1 MGGGNELEPEHE
13 HAGDYRTTVAWPA
26 PVASVSK
33 PLARASEPP
42 RPHASRCA
50 ANDAPGDGP
59 PVLVSHPTGRTPVVQ
74 RVRGQI
80 ARVARFD
87 TTVLITGESGTGKE
101 GVARELHARSV
112 RATGP
117 FVPVNCGA
125 IPAELLES
133 ELFGHEKG
141 AFTGAI
147 TLRRGR
153 FELAQHGTLFLDE
166 VAEMSPIMQ
175 VKLLRVLQERVFERV
190 GSCDVRP
197 CDVRIV
203 AATNRRLEDEVA
215 SGRFRADLYYRLN
228 VFPISLPPLRERL
241 DDLPLLIEDLNLRLD
256 ARGFP
261 TVTFTDAAVA
271 ALNSHAWPG
280 NVRELENLMERI
292 SVMTLG
298 HPAGVDDLPLR
309 LSPRSSAA
317 RPDVAAD
324 AHRTPRHDAPSRA
337 AAIELPAEGI
347 NLRDTL
353 TGIEKSLIDQ
363 ALVRSDGVV
372 AHAARLL
379 GVGRT
384 TLLEKLRKD
393 PAR

>member
-1 MGGGNELEPEHE
+1 MN
-13 HAGDYRTTVAWPA
+13 RQISPA
-26 PVASVSK
+26 T
-33 PLARASEPP
+33 EI
-42 RPHASRCA
+42 RPGATRRA
-50 ANDAPGDGP
+50 ANEAPGDGP
-59 PVLVSHPTGRTPVVQ
+59 VVLVSHPTGQTPVV
-74 RVRGQI
+74 RLVRQQI
-80 ARVARFD
+80 AQVARFD
-87 TTVLITGESGTGKE
+87 TTVLISGGSGTGKE
-101 GVARELHARSV
+101 GVARELHGRSARAS
-112 RATGP
+112 GP

-166 VAEMSPIMQ
+166 IAEMSPIMQ

-190 GSCDVRP
+190 GSCEVRS
-197 CDVRIV
+197 CDVRII
-203 AATNRRLEDEVA
+203 AATNRQLEDEVA
-215 SGRFRADLYYRLN
+215 AGRFRADLYYRLN
-228 VFPISLPPLRERL
+228 VFPIALPPLRDRVE
-241 DDLPLLIEDLNLRLD
+241 DLPLLIEDLNLRFA
-256 ARGFP
+256 AREFP
-261 TVTFTDAAVA
+261 TVTFTPSALE

-298 HPAGVDDLPLR
+298 RPADVDDLPFRRSERPPSTAGGPGVGAR
-309 LSPRSSAA
+309 LSLVSTSASN
-317 RPDVAAD
+317 
-324 AHRTPRHDAPSRA
+324 APG
-337 AAIELPAEGI
+337 IELPPEGI